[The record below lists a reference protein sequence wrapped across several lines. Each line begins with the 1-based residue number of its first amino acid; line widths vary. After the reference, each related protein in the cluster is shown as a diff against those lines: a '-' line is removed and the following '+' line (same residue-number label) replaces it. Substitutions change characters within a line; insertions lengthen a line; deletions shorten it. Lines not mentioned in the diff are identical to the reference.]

1 MKQQKLKRWRR
12 LLAGVILGAVLALT
26 GCSTSSVKSV
36 KSKIKN
42 PVTKKTTT
50 VQASTASDLTQI
62 PAYSGSAY
70 VALND
75 NKPNFTDSDLTTKS
89 YEHYS
94 DLDSLGRCGVAMAC
108 VGKDTMP
115 KSGEQRGSISSV
127 TPTGWHNARYEF
139 VDGKMVYN
147 RCHLIAHQLT
157 DENANEKNL
166 ITGTRSLNIDGM
178 LPFENMVADYV
189 KETGNHVIY
198 RVTPIFQGSELVA
211 RGVQM
216 EGESV
221 EDKGEGVLF
230 NVYCYNVEPG
240 VTIDYATGYTQA
252 DGTKGSTGSSNN
264 TSSGSSTSTTSSST
278 NTSSQDDTVQT
289 YVLNT
294 NNHKFHKPDCT
305 AVSHM
310 ADKNKQ
316 TVNAKRSDLISQGY
330 TACGICKP

>member
-1 MKQQKLKRWRR
+1 MKSDSFTRWRR
-12 LLAGVILGAVLALT
+12 LFAGVILGAALALT
-26 GCSTSSVKSV
+26 GCSAGTVNKV

-50 VQASTASDLTQI
+50 VQAATATDLSQI
-62 PAYSGSAY
+62 PAYSGNPY
-70 VALND
+70 VALNN
-75 NKPNFTDSDLTTKS
+75 NKPNFTDSDLTTSS

-115 KSGEQRGSISSV
+115 KAGEQRGSISSI
-127 TPTGWHNARYEF
+127 TPTGWHNARYDF

-147 RCHLIAHQLT
+147 RCHLIAHELT
-157 DENANEKNL
+157 DENANAKNL
-166 ITGTRSLNIDGM
+166 ITGTRTLNIDGM
-178 LPFENMVADYV
+178 LPFENMVTDYI
-189 KETGNHVIY
+189 KETGNHVLY
-198 RVTPIFQGSELVA
+198 RVTPIFQGNELVA

-221 EDKGEGVLF
+221 EDKGQGVLF

-252 DGTKGSTGSSNN
+252 DGTKGSASTSGSTASSN
-264 TSSGSSTSTTSSST
+264 STAASTAST
-278 NTSSQDDTVQT
+278 ASQDDTVQT
-289 YVLNT
+289 YVINT
-294 NNHKFHKPDCT
+294 NNHKFHKPDCS
-305 AVSHM
+305 AVAHM